1 MNSRHERSRTFKDIS
16 LKLLIYIYMKIYI
29 PKRIEISI
37 KGKINEKKSNFVLIN
52 YFHIYLYLKRKT
64 FNFSSFSF
72 YYFVYTLY
80 TSPHTHM
87 LYTFWNTILKAWWW
101 FCSCFDAFLNFFIG
115 RTQKNKLFQTEN
127 YQKMSQSIQKSVQR
141 VFFLFFPEH

>member
-87 LYTFWNTILKAWWW
+87 LYTF
-101 FCSCFDAFLNFFIG
+101 
-115 RTQKNKLFQTEN
+115 
-127 YQKMSQSIQKSVQR
+127 
-141 VFFLFFPEH
+141 